1 MNTTYNNDFNNS
13 EIEIDLKK
21 MYLSLKKGIK
31 WLIIIPSVTSILAII
46 YVLFIA
52 KPIYTSETKL
62 LLVSSGGSQSR
73 LGGLA
78 SQFGFSLPSIDDNV
92 NYLSAAIL
100 PEILSSRT
108 VARSILFT
116 TFDSREFD
124 KPTSL
129 LNIITDQKD
138 IANADSNE
146 IMTRAIKHIQNILE
160 IKQIK
165 NTPIFLLL
173 VNSPEPQL
181 SADISIV
188 VINELEQLQSDFTK
202 HELLDQKEF
211 ISERLVDI
219 QNELNQAE
227 TKLKKFR
234 EQNLQISLSPTLL
247 LHQERLQREIEIQ
260 TQIYISLKQQFE
272 QVKIEEAQNK
282 SFLKI
287 IDPPNVPI
295 HHSSPKRKRTVV
307 IYGLMGLMI
316 GGIIAV
322 VKNYKEVIVIV
333 L

>member
-1 MNTTYNNDFNNS
+1 MNTTYNDNFNDS
-13 EIEIDLKK
+13 LIEINHKK
-21 MYLSLKKGIK
+21 IYLSLKKGKK
-31 WLIIIPSVTSILAII
+31 WLIIMPLITVIISII

-62 LLVSSGGSQSR
+62 LLVNSGGSQSR

-78 SQFGFSLPSIDDNV
+78 SQFGFSLPSLDDNV
-92 NYLSAAIL
+92 NYLSAETL

-108 VARSILFT
+108 LAKSILFT
-116 TFDSREFD
+116 DFNSREFD

-138 IANADSNE
+138 ISIADSNK
-146 IMTRAIKHIQNILE
+146 IIAKAIEHISEDVLE

-165 NTPIFLLL
+165 QTPMFTLQ

-181 SADISIV
+181 SADISAV

-202 HELLDQKEF
+202 YELLNEKEF
-211 ISERLVDI
+211 ISERLDEI
-219 QNELNQAE
+219 QNELNRAE
-227 TKLKKFR
+227 TKLKTFR

-272 QVKIEEAQNK
+272 QVKIEEAQNR

-287 IDPPNVPI
+287 IDPPNIPI
-295 HHSSPKRKRTVV
+295 YHSKPKRKIIV
-307 IYGLMGLMI
+307 IFTGLMGLMI

-322 VKNYKEVIVIV
+322 VKNYGE
-333 L
+333 

>member
-1 MNTTYNNDFNNS
+1 MNTTYNNDFNDP

-21 MYLSLKKGIK
+21 IYLSLKKGIK
-31 WLIIIPSVTSILAII
+31 WLIIIPSITVIIAVI

-52 KPIYTSETKL
+52 KPIYTSETTL
-62 LLVSSGGSQSR
+62 LLVSSGSSQSR

-78 SQFGFSLPSIDDNV
+78 SQFGFSLPSLDGNV
-92 NYLSAAIL
+92 NYLSAETL

-108 VARSILFT
+108 LARSILFT
-116 TFDSREFD
+116 DFNSKDFNT
-124 KPTSL
+124 PTPL

-138 IANADSNE
+138 IDSADSNK
-146 IMTRAIKHIQNILE
+146 IIVNAIKHISQNILG

-165 NTPIFLLL
+165 NTPMFTLL

-181 SADISIV
+181 SAEISSV
-188 VINELEQLQSDFTK
+188 AINELEKLQSDFTK
-202 HELLDQKEF
+202 HELLNEKEF
-211 ISERLVDI
+211 ISERLDEI
-219 QNELNQAE
+219 QNELFQAE

-234 EQNLQISLSPTLL
+234 EENLQISLSPTLL

-272 QVKIEEAQNK
+272 QVKIEEVRSK

-295 HHSSPKRKRTVV
+295 YHSKPKRKLIV
-307 IYGLMGLMI
+307 ILSGLMGLII

-322 VKNYKEVIVIV
+322 AKNYWK
-333 L
+333 

>member
-1 MNTTYNNDFNNS
+1 MNTTYNNDFNDS
-13 EIEIDLKK
+13 LIEINHKK
-21 MYLSLKKGIK
+21 IYLSLKKGKK
-31 WLIIIPSVTSILAII
+31 WLIIMPLITVIISII

-52 KPIYTSETKL
+52 KPTYTSETKL
-62 LLVSSGGSQSR
+62 LLVNSGGSQSR

-78 SQFGFSLPSIDDNV
+78 SQFGFSLPSLDGKV
-92 NYLSAAIL
+92 NYLSAETL

-108 VARSILFT
+108 LARSILFT
-116 TFDSREFD
+116 DFNSKEFD
-124 KPTSL
+124 TPTSL
-129 LNIITDQKD
+129 LSILTDQKD
-138 IANADSNE
+138 ISIADSNK
-146 IMTRAIKHIQNILE
+146 IIAKAIEHISEDVLE

-165 NTPIFLLL
+165 QTPMFTLQ

-181 SADISIV
+181 SADISAV
-188 VINELEQLQSDFTK
+188 VIYELEKLQSDFTK
-202 HELLDQKEF
+202 YELLDQKEF

-272 QVKIEEAQNK
+272 QVKIEEAQNR

-287 IDPPNVPI
+287 IDPPNIPI
-295 HHSSPKRKRTVV
+295 YHSKPKRKLIV
-307 IYGLMGLMI
+307 IFSGLMGLMI
-316 GGIIAV
+316 GGIMAV
-322 VKNYKEVIVIV
+322 VKKYGEV
-333 L
+333 

>member
-1 MNTTYNNDFNNS
+1 MNNMNSKYNDS

-21 MYLSLKKGIK
+21 IYLSLKKGIK
-31 WLIIIPSVTSILAII
+31 WVIITPSIFVIIAVI

-52 KPIYTSETKL
+52 KPIYTSETTL
-62 LLVSSGGSQSR
+62 LLVNSGGSQSR
-73 LGGLA
+73 LGGLV
-78 SQFGFSLPSIDDNV
+78 SQFGFSLPSLDDNV
-92 NYLSAAIL
+92 NYLSAETL

-108 VARSILFT
+108 LAKAILYADFN
-116 TFDSREFD
+116 SQEFD
-124 KPTSL
+124 NPTSL
-129 LNIITDQKD
+129 LSIITDQKD
-138 IANADSNE
+138 IAKADSNK
-146 IMTRAIKHIQNILE
+146 IITGAIKHIQNILE

-165 NTPIFLLL
+165 NTPMFILL

-181 SADISIV
+181 SAEISSA
-188 VINELEQLQSDFTK
+188 VITELEQLQSDFTK

-247 LHQERLQREIEIQ
+247 LHQERLKREIEIQ

-295 HHSSPKRKRTVV
+295 YHSKPKRKLIV
-307 IYGLMGLMI
+307 ITWGLIGLII
-316 GGIIAV
+316 GVIIAV
-322 VKNYKEVIVIV
+322 GKNYWEG
-333 L
+333 

>member
-1 MNTTYNNDFNNS
+1 MNTTYNNDFNDL
-13 EIEIDLKK
+13 EIGIDLKK
-21 MYLSLKKGIK
+21 IYLSLKKGIK
-31 WLIIIPSVTSILAII
+31 WLIITPSITVIIAVI
-46 YVLFIA
+46 YVFFIA
-52 KPIYTSETKL
+52 KPIYTSETTL
-62 LLVSSGGSQSR
+62 LLVNSSSGNLSR

-78 SQFGFSLPSIDDNV
+78 SQFGFSLPSLDDNV
-92 NYLSAAIL
+92 NYLSAETL

-138 IANADSNE
+138 ISNADSNK
-146 IMTRAIKHIQNILE
+146 IITNAIKHISQNILD

-173 VNSPEPQL
+173 VNSPEPKL
-181 SADISIV
+181 SAEISSV
-188 VINELEQLQSDFTK
+188 VINELEKLQADFTK
-202 HELLDQKEF
+202 HELLNEKEF
-211 ISERLVDI
+211 ISERLAEI
-219 QNELNQAE
+219 QNELFQAE
-227 TKLKKFR
+227 TKLKTFR

-272 QVKIEEAQNK
+272 QVKIEEAQNR
-282 SFLKI
+282 SWLKI

-295 HHSSPKRKRTVV
+295 YHSKPKRKITV
-307 IYGLMGLMI
+307 IFSGLMGLMI

-322 VKNYKEVIVIV
+322 VKYYNK
-333 L
+333 

>member
-1 MNTTYNNDFNNS
+1 MNTTYNDNFNDS
-13 EIEIDLKK
+13 LIEINHKK
-21 MYLSLKKGIK
+21 IYLSLKKGKK
-31 WLIIIPSVTSILAII
+31 WLIIMPLITVIISII

-62 LLVSSGGSQSR
+62 LLVNSGGSQSR

-78 SQFGFSLPSIDDNV
+78 SQFGFSLPSLDGKV
-92 NYLSAAIL
+92 NYLSAETL

-108 VARSILFT
+108 LAKSILFT
-116 TFDSREFD
+116 DFNSREFD

-138 IANADSNE
+138 ISIADSNK
-146 IMTRAIKHIQNILE
+146 IIAKAIEHISEDVLE

-165 NTPIFLLL
+165 QTPMFTLQ

-181 SADISIV
+181 SADISAV

-202 HELLDQKEF
+202 YELLNEKEF
-211 ISERLVDI
+211 ISERLDEI
-219 QNELNQAE
+219 QNELNRAE
-227 TKLKKFR
+227 TKLKTFR

-272 QVKIEEAQNK
+272 QVKIEEAQNR

-287 IDPPNVPI
+287 IDPPNIPI
-295 HHSSPKRKRTVV
+295 YHSKPKRKLIV
-307 IYGLMGLMI
+307 IFTGLMGLMI

-322 VKNYKEVIVIV
+322 KKNYNI
-333 L
+333 

>member
-1 MNTTYNNDFNNS
+1 MNTTYNDDFNNS

-21 MYLSLKKGIK
+21 IYLSLKKGIK

-52 KPIYTSETKL
+52 KPIYTSETTL
-62 LLVSSGGSQSR
+62 LLVSGGGSQSR

-78 SQFGFSLPSIDDNV
+78 SQFGFSLPSMDGKV
-92 NYLSAAIL
+92 NYLSAATL

-165 NTPIFLLL
+165 NTPMFILL

-181 SADISIV
+181 SAEISSA
-188 VINELEQLQSDFTK
+188 VITELEQLQSDFTK

-272 QVKIEEAQNK
+272 QVKIEEAKNI
-282 SFLKI
+282 SSLKI
-287 IDPPNVPI
+287 IDPPNIPI
-295 HHSSPKRKRTVV
+295 YHSSPKRKRTVV

-322 VKNYKEVIVIV
+322 VKNYKEVSN
-333 L
+333 

>member
-21 MYLSLKKGIK
+21 IYLSLKKGIK
-31 WLIIIPSVTSILAII
+31 WIIIILSITVIIAVI
-46 YVLFIA
+46 YVFFIA
-52 KPIYTSETKL
+52 KPVYTSETKL
-62 LLVSSGGSQSR
+62 LLVTSGGSQSR

-78 SQFGFSLPSIDDNV
+78 SQFGFSLPSLDDNV
-92 NYLSAAIL
+92 NYLSAETL

-108 VARSILFT
+108 LARSILFT
-116 TFDSREFD
+116 TFNSLKSD

-129 LNIITDQKD
+129 LNIILDQKD
-138 IANADSNE
+138 ISNADSNK
-146 IMTRAIKHIQNILE
+146 IIANSIKHISQNVLA

-165 NTPIFLLL
+165 NTPMFTLL

-202 HELLDQKEF
+202 HKLTHQKEF
-211 ISERLVDI
+211 ISERLAEI
-219 QNELNQAE
+219 QNELFQAE

-282 SFLKI
+282 SFFKI
-287 IDPPNVPI
+287 IDPPNIPI
-295 HHSSPKRKRTVV
+295 YHSKPKRKLIV
-307 IYGLMGLMI
+307 IFVGLMGLMI
-316 GGIIAV
+316 GGIVAV
-322 VKNYKEVIVIV
+322 VKYYGE
-333 L
+333 